1 MTDCLFCKIV
11 RGEIS
16 SHKIYE
22 DPDAFAFLDIRPLT
36 DGHCL
41 VIPKKHY
48 EKLEEMPRAE
58 VGKLFE
64 AVGLVA
70 ERVQKAMNT
79 TASTIGINN
88 GKLAGQAVPHLHIHI
103 IPRYRGD
110 GGGTIHS
117 VVHSPSKRSLEE
129 VREKIIKESRGD

>member
-22 DPDAFAFLDIRPLT
+22 DQDAFAFLDIHPLT
-36 DGHCL
+36 EGHCM
-41 VIPKKHY
+41 VIPKEHY
-48 EKLEEMPRAE
+48 EKLEEMPKAE

-64 AVGLVA
+64 AVRIVT
-70 ERVQKAMNT
+70 EKVQKAMNT
-79 TASTIGINN
+79 MASTIGINN
-88 GKLAGQAVPHLHIHI
+88 GKLAGQVVPHLHIHI

-117 VVHSPSKRSLEE
+117 VVYSPSKHSLDE
-129 VREKIIKESRGD
+129 VRQKILNVL

>member
-22 DPDAFAFLDIRPLT
+22 DQDAFAFLDIHPLT
-36 DGHCL
+36 EGHCM
-41 VIPKKHY
+41 VIPQKHY
-48 EKLEEMPRAE
+48 EKLEEMPKAE

-64 AVGLVA
+64 AVRIVT
-70 ERVQKAMNT
+70 EKVQKAMNT
-79 TASTIGINN
+79 TASTIGMNN
-88 GKLAGQAVPHLHIHI
+88 GKLAGQVVPHVHIHI
-103 IPRYRGD
+103 IPRYVGD

-117 VVHSPSKRSLEE
+117 VVHSPTKHSLNE
-129 VREKIIKESRGD
+129 VREKIIKAF